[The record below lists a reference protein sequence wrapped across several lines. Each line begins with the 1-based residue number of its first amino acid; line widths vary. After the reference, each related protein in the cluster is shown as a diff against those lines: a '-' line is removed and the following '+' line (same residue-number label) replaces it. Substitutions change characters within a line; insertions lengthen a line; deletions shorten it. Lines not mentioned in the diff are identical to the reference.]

1 MHEKKN
7 EEIKSALKEAGLK
20 QWELAEKLGVAETT
34 LCRWLRTEL
43 PAEKKQKMLQV
54 IEDYDAEKEC

>member
-1 MHEKKN
+1 MRKN

-20 QWELAEKLGVAETT
+20 QWELAEKIGVGETT
-34 LCRWLRTEL
+34 LSRWMRTEL